1 MLLVKKTENEGCRR
15 GAGTLFL
22 CLKATKKYGSMYIHM
37 LTKAGYAGTVEFL
50 LLKSNESSLNIL
62 PLGS

>member
-1 MLLVKKTENEGCRR
+1 
-15 GAGTLFL
+15 
-22 CLKATKKYGSMYIHM
+22 M